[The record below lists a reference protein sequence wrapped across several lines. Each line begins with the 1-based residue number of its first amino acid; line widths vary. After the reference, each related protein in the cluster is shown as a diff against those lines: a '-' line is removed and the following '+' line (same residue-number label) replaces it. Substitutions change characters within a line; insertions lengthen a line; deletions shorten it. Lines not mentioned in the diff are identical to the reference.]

1 VGRCVERESFPL
13 FPVDRANGIFM
24 RLPPVNGSR
33 VKVSLRQK
41 REPKK
46 RINELGPAEGN
57 GSTV

>member
-1 VGRCVERESFPL
+1 VGRCVERKSFPL

-41 REPKK
+41 KGTQK
-46 RINELGPAEGN
+46 ANQ
-57 GSTV
+57 